1 MITRK
6 WYNESFL
13 AIVRKL
19 LHLSNISNE
28 SYYNQKKKLKV
39 QINTYVCVSYD
50 AIITK
55 EKYTE
60 SLFDTIW

>member
-28 SYYNQKKKLKV
+28 SYYNQKKLKV
-39 QINTYVCVSYD
+39 QINTYVCVSYG

-55 EKYTE
+55 EKYIE